1 MKDNINNPENLDN
14 EKVSKNGGVPDAA
27 DEKGVDETMGKIPD
41 LKEKRLEANEDE
53 ASEAEVD
60 DEDVHIGGLTARR
73 AEDGIE
79 ELTVENVMEDSFL
92 RYSMSVI
99 IDRALPDVRDGLKPV
114 HRRILYAMYKNG
126 WKAPHAT
133 VKSARIVGEV
143 MGKYH
148 PHGDSSIYDAM
159 VNLAQPWKMRY
170 TLVGQ
175 GNFGSMDGDD
185 PAASRYTEAR
195 MDKVGAELLSDI
207 EKETVDFRDNFDGT
221 EKEPVVLPAAVP
233 NILLNGQMGIAVGMA
248 TNIPPHNLG
257 EVVDATVALIDNPE
271 ATLEDL
277 MKHVKGPD
285 FPTGAEVYGGAPMKQ
300 AYATGK
306 GSVTIRAVANIEE
319 RKNGRFNIVVT
330 EVPYGMSKESFIE
343 KVRQLVLDKKLTHI
357 ADARDESARGKIRVV
372 VELKKDAYPKKILN
386 QLYKMT
392 DLQTTFHYNVLAL
405 VNGIQPR
412 IMGLK
417 EILAEFIKHRQ
428 KVIRRRTEYDL
439 RKAKERAHI
448 LEGLKIA
455 LDNIDEVIKTIRES
469 YDDADKRLMER
480 FGLSEI
486 QAAAILAM
494 QLRRLQGLERDKIE
508 AELQELMAMIAKYEE
523 ILADEAKVL
532 AVVKDELLAMKEK
545 YGDKRRSKIFNHEL
559 GKFSEEELIPEEESV
574 VLLTVENYIKRVS
587 QTDFRRQNRGGKGK
601 RGMTTKEE
609 DVISQIITANSHD
622 FLYFFTSQGRIFRMK
637 AYEVPQASLTA
648 KGTAAVN
655 LLNMHPDE
663 KITEIIKHN
672 DEIDPETGYLF
683 MATKKGTIKK
693 TAAKNYMNVRS
704 NGLITIKLD
713 PGDEL
718 KWVKATTG
726 KDDIII
732 STSAGQAIR
741 FNEEDVRAMG
751 RSAMGVRGIRLR
763 PKDEVVGMDV
773 VTDPNQTLIAV
784 SANGYGKAT
793 LVSNFPTHKRGGVG
807 IKVASV
813 TEKTGPIV
821 AVHTLD
827 PEASEV
833 IMMSSLG
840 QAIRVAVKDIP
851 VLGRATQGVRIM
863 RLADDDTVASL
874 GIVLPEEKD
883 DIEES
888 EE

>member
-1 MKDNINNPENLDN
+1 MTKNDK
-14 EKVSKNGGVPDAA
+14 KVPQEPN
-27 DEKGVDETMGKIPD
+27 DEKINAEMNAAENVAEEMI
-41 LKEKRLEANEDE
+41 EEAAEEMED
-53 ASEAEVD
+53 A
-60 DEDVHIGGLTARR
+60 HLGGLTAHR
-73 AEDGIE
+73 AVDGVE

-126 WKAPHAT
+126 WRAPHAT

-170 TLVGQ
+170 TLVEGQ

-195 MDKVGAELLSDI
+195 MDKVGAELLADI

-221 EKEPVVLPAAVP
+221 EKEPVVLPAALP

-257 EVVDATVALIDNPE
+257 EVVDATVALIENPE
-271 ATLEDL
+271 ASLEDL

-319 RKNGRFNIVVT
+319 RKNGRFNIVIT
-330 EVPYGMSKESFIE
+330 EVPYGMSKEGFIE

-392 DLQTTFHYNVLAL
+392 DLQTNFHYNVLAL

-417 EILAEFIKHRQ
+417 EILVEFIKHRQ

-508 AELQELMAMIAKYEE
+508 AELQELMALIAKYEE
-523 ILADEAKVL
+523 ILADEAKIL
-532 AVVKDELLAMKEK
+532 NVVKEELLVMKEK

-574 VLLTVENYIKRVS
+574 ILLTAENYIKRVS

-609 DVISQIITANSHD
+609 DVISQILTTNSHD
-622 FLYFFTSQGRIFRMK
+622 YLYIFTSQGRMFKMK

-663 KITEIIKHN
+663 KITEIIKYN
-672 DEIDPETGYLF
+672 EDNQQSDDKSDDEADEYLF
-683 MATKKGTIKK
+683 MATKNGTIKK
-693 TAAKNYMNVRS
+693 TAMKNYANVRS

-718 KWVKATTG
+718 KWVKPTTG
-726 KDDIII
+726 KNDIII

-741 FNEEDVRAMG
+741 FNEADVRAMG
-751 RSAMGVRGIRLR
+751 RSAMGVRGMRLR
-763 PKDEVVGMDV
+763 PKDEVVGMDI
-773 VTDPNQTLIAV
+773 VTDPKQKLIAV
-784 SANGYGKAT
+784 SANGYGKST
-793 LVSNFPTHKRGGVG
+793 LVANFPTHKRGGVG
-807 IKVASV
+807 IKVAAV
-813 TEKTGPIV
+813 TAKTGPIV

-833 IMMSSLG
+833 IMMSSNG

-851 VLGRATQGVRIM
+851 TLGRATQGVRIM
-863 RLADDDTVASL
+863 RMADGDTVASI
-874 GIVLPEEKD
+874 GIVLPEEK
-883 DIEES
+883 EE
-888 EE
+888 EEVNE

>member
-1 MKDNINNPENLDN
+1 MTKNDK
-14 EKVSKNGGVPDAA
+14 KVPQEPN
-27 DEKGVDETMGKIPD
+27 DEKINAEMNAVENVAEGMIE
-41 LKEKRLEANEDE
+41 EAAEEMED
-53 ASEAEVD
+53 A
-60 DEDVHIGGLTARR
+60 HLGGLTAHR
-73 AEDGIE
+73 AVDGVE

-126 WKAPHAT
+126 WRAPHAT

-170 TLVGQ
+170 TLVEGQ

-195 MDKVGAELLSDI
+195 MDKVGAELLADI

-221 EKEPVVLPAAVP
+221 EKEPVVLPAALP

-257 EVVDATVALIDNPE
+257 EVVDATVALIENPE
-271 ATLEDL
+271 ASLEDL

-330 EVPYGMSKESFIE
+330 EVPYGMSKEGFIE

-392 DLQTTFHYNVLAL
+392 DLQTNFHYNVLAL

-417 EILAEFIKHRQ
+417 EILAEFVKHRQ
-428 KVIRRRTEYDL
+428 KVIRRRTEFDL

-508 AELQELMAMIAKYEE
+508 AELQELMALIAKYEE
-523 ILADEAKVL
+523 ILADEAKIL
-532 AVVKDELLAMKEK
+532 NVVKEELLVMKEK

-574 VLLTVENYIKRVS
+574 ILLTAENYIKRVS

-609 DVISQIITANSHD
+609 DVISQILTTNSHD
-622 FLYFFTSQGRIFRMK
+622 YLYIFTSQGRMFKMK

-663 KITEIIKHN
+663 KITEIIKYN
-672 DEIDPETGYLF
+672 EDNQQSDDKSDDEADEYLF
-683 MATKKGTIKK
+683 MATKNGTIKK
-693 TAAKNYMNVRS
+693 TAMKNYANVRS

-718 KWVKATTG
+718 KWVKPTTG
-726 KDDIII
+726 KNDIII

-741 FNEEDVRAMG
+741 FNEADVRAMG
-751 RSAMGVRGIRLR
+751 RSAMGVRGMRLR
-763 PKDEVVGMDV
+763 PKDEVVGMDI
-773 VTDPNQTLIAV
+773 VTDPKQKLIAV
-784 SANGYGKAT
+784 SANGYGKST
-793 LVSNFPTHKRGGVG
+793 LVANFPTHKRGGVG
-807 IKVASV
+807 IKVAAV
-813 TEKTGPIV
+813 TAKTGPIV

-833 IMMSSLG
+833 IMMSSNG

-851 VLGRATQGVRIM
+851 TLGRATQGVRIM
-863 RLADDDTVASL
+863 RMAEGDTVASI

-883 DIEES
+883 EE
-888 EE
+888 ETNE

>member
-1 MKDNINNPENLDN
+1 MTKNDK
-14 EKVSKNGGVPDAA
+14 KVPQEPN
-27 DEKGVDETMGKIPD
+27 DEKNNAEMNAAENVAEEMI
-41 LKEKRLEANEDE
+41 EEAAEEMED
-53 ASEAEVD
+53 A
-60 DEDVHIGGLTARR
+60 HLGGLTAHR
-73 AEDGIE
+73 AVDGVE

-126 WKAPHAT
+126 WRAPHAT

-170 TLVGQ
+170 TLVEGQ

-195 MDKVGAELLSDI
+195 MDKVGAELLADI

-221 EKEPVVLPAAVP
+221 EKEPVVLPAALP

-257 EVVDATVALIDNPE
+257 EVVDATVVLIDNPE
-271 ATLEDL
+271 ASLEDL

-319 RKNGRFNIVVT
+319 RKNGRFNIVIT
-330 EVPYGMSKESFIE
+330 EVPYGMSKEGFIE

-392 DLQTTFHYNVLAL
+392 DLQTNFHYNVLAL

-428 KVIRRRTEYDL
+428 KVIRRRTEFDL

-508 AELQELMAMIAKYEE
+508 AELQELMALIAKYEE
-523 ILADEAKVL
+523 ILADEAKIL
-532 AVVKDELLAMKEK
+532 NVVKEELLAMKEK

-574 VLLTVENYIKRVS
+574 ILLTAENYIKRVS

-609 DVISQIITANSHD
+609 DVISQILTTNSHD
-622 FLYFFTSQGRIFRMK
+622 FLYIFTSQGRMFKMK

-663 KITEIIKHN
+663 KITEIIKYN
-672 DEIDPETGYLF
+672 EDNQQSDDKSDDEADEYLF
-683 MATKKGTIKK
+683 MATKNGTIKK
-693 TAAKNYMNVRS
+693 TAMKNYANVRS

-718 KWVKATTG
+718 KWVKPTTG
-726 KDDIII
+726 KNDIII

-741 FNEEDVRAMG
+741 FNEADVRAMG
-751 RSAMGVRGIRLR
+751 RSAMGVRGMRLR
-763 PKDEVVGMDV
+763 PKDEVVGMDI
-773 VTDPNQTLIAV
+773 VTDPKQKLIAV
-784 SANGYGKAT
+784 SANGYGKST
-793 LVSNFPTHKRGGVG
+793 LVANFPTHKRGGVG
-807 IKVASV
+807 IKVAAV
-813 TEKTGPIV
+813 TAKTGPIV

-833 IMMSSLG
+833 IMMSSNG

-851 VLGRATQGVRIM
+851 TLGRATQGVRIM
-863 RLADDDTVASL
+863 RMAEGDTVASI

-883 DIEES
+883 EE
-888 EE
+888 ETNE

>member
-1 MKDNINNPENLDN
+1 MTKNDK
-14 EKVSKNGGVPDAA
+14 KVPQEPN
-27 DEKGVDETMGKIPD
+27 DEKINAEMNAAENVAEGMIE
-41 LKEKRLEANEDE
+41 EAAEEMED
-53 ASEAEVD
+53 A
-60 DEDVHIGGLTARR
+60 HLGGLTAHR
-73 AEDGIE
+73 AVDGVE

-126 WKAPHAT
+126 WRAPHAT

-170 TLVGQ
+170 TLVEGQ

-195 MDKVGAELLSDI
+195 MDKVGAELLADI

-221 EKEPVVLPAAVP
+221 EKEPVVLPAALP

-257 EVVDATVALIDNPE
+257 EVVDATVALIENPE
-271 ATLEDL
+271 ASLEDL

-330 EVPYGMSKESFIE
+330 EVPYGMSKEGFIE

-392 DLQTTFHYNVLAL
+392 DLQTNFHYNVLAL

-428 KVIRRRTEYDL
+428 KVIRRRTEFDL

-508 AELQELMAMIAKYEE
+508 AELQELMALIAKYEE
-523 ILADEAKVL
+523 ILADEAKIL
-532 AVVKDELLAMKEK
+532 NVVKEELLAMKEK

-574 VLLTVENYIKRVS
+574 ILLTAENYIKRVS

-609 DVISQIITANSHD
+609 DVISQILTTNSHD
-622 FLYFFTSQGRIFRMK
+622 YLYIFTSQGRMFKMK

-663 KITEIIKHN
+663 KITEIIKYN
-672 DEIDPETGYLF
+672 EDNQQSDDKSDDEADEYLF
-683 MATKKGTIKK
+683 MATKNGTIKK
-693 TAAKNYMNVRS
+693 TAMKNYANVRS

-718 KWVKATTG
+718 KWVKPTTG
-726 KDDIII
+726 KNDIII

-741 FNEEDVRAMG
+741 FNEADVRAMG
-751 RSAMGVRGIRLR
+751 RSAMGVRGMRLR
-763 PKDEVVGMDV
+763 PKDEVVGMDI
-773 VTDPNQTLIAV
+773 VTDPKQKLIAV
-784 SANGYGKAT
+784 SANGYGKST
-793 LVSNFPTHKRGGVG
+793 LVANFPTHKRGGVG
-807 IKVASV
+807 IKVAAV
-813 TEKTGPIV
+813 TAKTGPIV

-833 IMMSSLG
+833 IMMSSNG

-851 VLGRATQGVRIM
+851 TLGRATQGVRIM
-863 RLADDDTVASL
+863 RMAEGDTVASI

-883 DIEES
+883 EE
-888 EE
+888 EVNE

>member
-1 MKDNINNPENLDN
+1 MTKNDK
-14 EKVSKNGGVPDAA
+14 KVPQEPN
-27 DEKGVDETMGKIPD
+27 DEKINAEMNAAENVAEGMIE
-41 LKEKRLEANEDE
+41 EAAEEMED
-53 ASEAEVD
+53 A
-60 DEDVHIGGLTARR
+60 HLGGLTAHR
-73 AEDGIE
+73 AVDGVE

-126 WKAPHAT
+126 WRAPHAT

-170 TLVGQ
+170 TLVEGQ

-195 MDKVGAELLSDI
+195 MDKVGAELLADI

-221 EKEPVVLPAAVP
+221 EKEPVVLPAALP

-257 EVVDATVALIDNPE
+257 EVVDATVALIENPE
-271 ATLEDL
+271 ASLEDL

-319 RKNGRFNIVVT
+319 RKNGRFNIVIT
-330 EVPYGMSKESFIE
+330 EVPYGMSKEGFIE

-392 DLQTTFHYNVLAL
+392 DLQANFHYNVLAL

-417 EILAEFIKHRQ
+417 EILVEFIKHRQ
-428 KVIRRRTEYDL
+428 KVIRRRTEFDL

-508 AELQELMAMIAKYEE
+508 AELQELMALIAKYEE
-523 ILADEAKVL
+523 ILADEAKIL
-532 AVVKDELLAMKEK
+532 NVVKEELLAMKEK

-574 VLLTVENYIKRVS
+574 ILLTAENYIKRVS

-609 DVISQIITANSHD
+609 DVISQILTTNSHD
-622 FLYFFTSQGRIFRMK
+622 YLYIFTSQGRMFKMK

-663 KITEIIKHN
+663 KITEIIKYN
-672 DEIDPETGYLF
+672 EDNQQSDDKSDDEADEYLF
-683 MATKKGTIKK
+683 MATKNGTIKK
-693 TAAKNYMNVRS
+693 TAMKNYANVRS

-718 KWVKATTG
+718 KWVKPTTG
-726 KDDIII
+726 KNDIII

-741 FNEEDVRAMG
+741 FNEADVRAMG
-751 RSAMGVRGIRLR
+751 RSAMGVRGMRLR
-763 PKDEVVGMDV
+763 PKDEVVGMDI
-773 VTDPNQTLIAV
+773 VTDPKQKLIAV
-784 SANGYGKAT
+784 SANGYGKST
-793 LVSNFPTHKRGGVG
+793 LVANFPTHKRGGVG
-807 IKVASV
+807 IKVAAV
-813 TEKTGPIV
+813 TAKTGPIV

-833 IMMSSLG
+833 IMMSSNG

-851 VLGRATQGVRIM
+851 TLGRATQGVRIM
-863 RLADDDTVASL
+863 RMAEGDTVASI

-883 DIEES
+883 EE
-888 EE
+888 ETNE